1 MPARNRGKPPP
12 RAEAPEA
19 RFARQGRG
27 RGGAK
32 AISPAGR
39 AAHGATVARGL
50 LFEAPGDSPQEKMP
64 MTLLPNRISAPM
76 TPAHELELA
85 RGLLN
90 VQSEEELDH
99 FLPLLAAAAPMIGQI
114 AGPLLKNLAGGLF
127 GGGGGKK
134 RRPRDEQEQ
143 FFGGIV
149 KGLLGEREAQSYEE
163 EQFIGG
169 ILKGVLGGL
178 GGEMESE
185 EENYEQEQLLGSLV
199 GKLFGGEMEAPS
211 YEQEQFIGGLLKG
224 VLGGEMEMAAQ
235 GDPGPGKM
243 LRRARRFVRLVHTA
257 AQQAAAEIAAMQR
270 AGHRPDEMELR
281 RIVLTAMVN
290 ATRRLK
296 PRLAA
301 AAFGGAQPQPPQQQG
316 QPPGHGPPGPPHGP
330 PPGPQHETMLE
341 SMISDAPPIGGGQF
355 AGGGGP
361 FAGGGGSFGGGGFGG
376 GRGFGGGGFGGGGR
390 HRHHHGTWVRQG
402 DRITITL

>member
-1 MPARNRGKPPP
+1 
-12 RAEAPEA
+12 
-19 RFARQGRG
+19 
-27 RGGAK
+27 
-32 AISPAGR
+32 
-39 AAHGATVARGL
+39 
-50 LFEAPGDSPQEKMP
+50 

-76 TPAHELELA
+76 TPARELELA
-85 RGLLN
+85 RGLLG

-127 GGGGGKK
+127 GGGGSKK

-185 EENYEQEQLLGSLV
+185 EENEQEQLLGSLV

-224 VLGGEMEMAAQ
+224 VLGGEMEMAAH

-257 AQQAAAEIAAMQR
+257 AQHAAAEIAAMQR

-281 RIVLTAMVN
+281 RIILTALVN

-301 AAFGGAQPQPPQQQG
+301 AAFGGVQPQPPGPPQAP
-316 QPPGHGPPGPPHGP
+316 PPGYGPPGP
-330 PPGPQHETMLE
+330 PPGPQHGETMLE
-341 SMISDAPPIGGGQF
+341 SMISEAPPLTAGPF
-355 AGGGGP
+355 GGGGA
-361 FAGGGGSFGGGGFGG
+361 FGGGGGFGG
-376 GRGFGGGGFGGGGR
+376 GFGGGR

>member
-1 MPARNRGKPPP
+1 
-12 RAEAPEA
+12 
-19 RFARQGRG
+19 
-27 RGGAK
+27 
-32 AISPAGR
+32 
-39 AAHGATVARGL
+39 
-50 LFEAPGDSPQEKMP
+50 

-76 TPAHELELA
+76 TPARELELA
-85 RGLLN
+85 RGLLG

-185 EENYEQEQLLGSLV
+185 SESETYEQEQLLGSLV

-224 VLGGEMEMAAQ
+224 VLGGEMEMAAH

-281 RIVLTAMVN
+281 RIVLSAMVN

-301 AAFGGAQPQPPQQQG
+301 AAFGGAQPQQ
-316 QPPGHGPPGPPHGP
+316 PPGPPPGYGPPGP
-330 PPGPQHETMLE
+330 PPGPQHGETMLE
-341 SMISDAPPIGGGQF
+341 SMISEAPPLTSGAF
-355 AGGGGP
+355 AGGS
-361 FAGGGGSFGGGGFGG
+361 AYGGGGA
-376 GRGFGGGGFGGGGR
+376 FGGGGR
-390 HRHHHGTWVRQG
+390 RHHQGTWVREG
-402 DRITITL
+402 NRITITL